1 MKLTRW
7 LISVFYY
14 LAFHADIS
22 KKMEKIE
29 AVSQLLVQI
38 GSYWALLLAL
48 ISILSVVSFTSSK
61 RQRILPN
68 VPIVGLDETKS
79 IRQARE
85 NFRNGSKTMLLDGY
99 RKVFL

>member
-1 MKLTRW
+1 MKLTWW
-7 LISVFYY
+7 LISVLYY
-14 LAFHADIS
+14 IAFHTDLFT
-22 KKMEKIE
+22 KMEKIE
-29 AVSQLLVQI
+29 AVSHLLVQT
-38 GSYWALLLAL
+38 GSYWALFLAL
-48 ISILSVVSFTSSK
+48 ISILSIVSFTSSK

-68 VPIVGLDETKS
+68 VPIVGLNETKS